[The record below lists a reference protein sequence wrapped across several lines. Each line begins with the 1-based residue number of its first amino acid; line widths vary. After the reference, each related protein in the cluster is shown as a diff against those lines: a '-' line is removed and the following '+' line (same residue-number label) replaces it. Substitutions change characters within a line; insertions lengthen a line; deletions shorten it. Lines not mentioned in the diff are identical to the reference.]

1 MAEQSRDNRDKSRNV
16 VVWFEI
22 ASLDFDRAVAFYET
36 IFATPLRREEMGAM
50 RLAVFPYDGTGVSGA
65 VVGSAQHRPGAG
77 GTLVY
82 LNCDGRLDA
91 VVGRVEAAGGTVLS
105 ERVTL
110 PDAMGAF
117 FIVGDSEGNVVGLH
131 EAA

>member
-1 MAEQSRDNRDKSRNV
+1 MAETTPRNV

-36 IFATPLRREEMGAM
+36 IFATTLRREDMGAM
-50 RLAVFPYDGTGVSGA
+50 RLAIFPYEGTGVSGA
-65 VVGSAQHRPGAG
+65 IVGSAQHAPGPG

-91 VVGRVEAAGGTVLS
+91 VVGRVEAAGGRLLS
-105 ERVTL
+105 DKVTL
-110 PDAMGAF
+110 PADMGAF
-117 FIVGDSEGNVVGLH
+117 FIVGDTEGNVVGLH
-131 EAA
+131 AAA